1 MVRAASKIEKN
12 QAKEAKKYHK
22 KGELAPWEVRHQS
35 EPSQIQTVLASRSAS
50 TQSTDNVSE
59 PADNGGGTSLVKVGP
74 QDVAV
79 VVPPR
84 TAAKRSSMDA
94 TTEANLLRLRR
105 AELEIMTLP
114 PKVAPPRKK
123 SFDIVW
129 IGGSRWSSLALRATC
144 FRPHNLDAQVPVH
157 IW

>member
-1 MVRAASKIEKN
+1 MVRAASKIEKK

-22 KGELAPWEVRHQS
+22 KGELAPWEVIQS
-35 EPSQIQTVLASRSAS
+35 EPSQTQTVLASRGAS

-59 PADNGGGTSLVKVGP
+59 PADNGGGTSLVKPGP

-123 SFDIVW
+123 SFDIFNLPTQP
-129 IGGSRWSSLALRATC
+129 SS
-144 FRPHNLDAQVPVH
+144 
-157 IW
+157 